1 MQPRGARH
9 GRPTRPRRVA
19 RSARAGY
26 TCRVPRARSLAHLSA
41 AAALALAAACEREG
55 PRPVGEPNPTVVRLA
70 DAGWI
75 SNDTLIRIDPV
86 TGEETVETAVNDMRP
101 DTLADGTA
109 VYRLSEYLP
118 VFAGCADDPDPAI
131 CTQTRLNDF
140 VAERVR
146 LPRWA
151 RVRDVSGT
159 VVATFVIGP
168 DGRVRQTGIERSM
181 GDEIDR
187 AVLLAVDQM
196 PAWSPGFHGG
206 EPVAVRWRLP
216 VTVGGG

>member
-1 MQPRGARH
+1 MPY
-9 GRPTRPRRVA
+9 A
-19 RSARAGY
+19 RSPFRL
-26 TCRVPRARSLAHLSA
+26 TA
-41 AAALALAAACEREG
+41 AAALALAVACGPEG
-55 PRPVGEPNPTVVRLA
+55 PSPVGEPNPTVVRLA
-70 DAGWI
+70 SEGWI
-75 SNDTLIRIDPV
+75 SNDTLIRIDPT

-101 DTLADGTA
+101 DTLADGTV
-109 VYRLSEYLP
+109 VYKLSEYLP
-118 VFAGCADDPDPAI
+118 VFEGCGDDPDPAI
-131 CTQTRLNDF
+131 CTQTRLNAF
-140 VAERVR
+140 VSERVR

-216 VTVGGG
+216 VSVGGG